1 MFYSYTPKGVCS
13 RQIEFEIDNGILKN
27 VRFTGGC
34 PGNLKALSALVE
46 GMPYEEVLKRLS
58 GIQCGFRK
66 TSCSDKL
73 TKAIEEAVA
82 ERS

>member
-58 GIQCGFRK
+58 GIQCGFRN
-66 TSCSDKL
+66 TSCSDQL

>member
-34 PGNLKALSALVE
+34 PGNLKALSALVK
-46 GMPYEEVLKRLS
+46 GMPYDEILKRLS
-58 GIQCGFRK
+58 GIPCGFRK
-66 TSCSDKL
+66 TSCSDQL

>member
-66 TSCSDKL
+66 TSCSDQL
-73 TKAIEEAVA
+73 TKAIKEAVA

>member
-66 TSCSDKL
+66 TSCSAQL